1 MADSDVAPVSSVVAS
16 GVTPVSGETTSDV
29 APDPSVVASGFSL
42 TSGVA
47 PFLRGHFWCGP

>member
-1 MADSDVAPVSSVVAS
+1 MAPVSSVVAS